1 MIFSYFTS
9 ILSSLKKKRAHKESQ
24 RLRNRYIYFVYRSI
38 SWHNKVILILNIF
51 FKSRIFKEYPAPP
64 PPCPP
69 PITIFWSKPTHLWK
83 TEYCKYVPSSDFLSD
98 YPFKCNQRSCS
109 IINSAVSMTPRIA
122 WLSHFP
128 FFSETVKLSEVKIE
142 FTKYWLLCSA
152 VRRGLSFALH
162 NTQSRTA
169 LWLGCIVQETTWGW
183 YMHAAY
189 LVLTPCI

>member
-1 MIFSYFTS
+1 MLRTRMMAAAMIFSYFTS

-51 FKSRIFKEYPAPP
+51 FKSRIFR
-64 PPCPP
+64 
-69 PITIFWSKPTHLWK
+69 SKPTHLWK